1 MVQYDSES
9 CFSSDIVTG
18 TLESEQT
25 SNEISCITPGYT
37 HCYAKDAVIYLP
49 SNVSIVSV
57 ILSDCKVYL
66 HPCGS
71 TIKVTVCPSEQTF
84 MKFGMG
90 KFSQELFMPFQLSL
104 KLNKHNGYFAGKPI
118 CISVCLSSVVCIG
131 FLIIPCNIQ

>member
-57 ILSDCKVYL
+57 ILSDCLIVR
-66 HPCGS
+66 C
-71 TIKVTVCPSEQTF
+71 
-84 MKFGMG
+84 
-90 KFSQELFMPFQLSL
+90 
-104 KLNKHNGYFAGKPI
+104 I
-118 CISVCLSSVVCIG
+118 CIRVDHLLKSLSVHLKKPS
-131 FLIIPCNIQ
+131 